1 MEKNRVKVIINDV
14 EYTLRTTENDEYVQ
28 RVALTVDKNMKD
40 IAHSNSKLS
49 TAMIGVLTSINLADR
64 CIKAEDELKI
74 TSESFKTANSELE
87 RFKEKYEESELRLDL
102 LKEEI
107 QRLKI
112 DLAKKDTELKNALE
126 DKALSHN
133 A

>member
-1 MEKNRVKVIINDV
+1 MDKNRVKVSINGVD
-14 EYTLRTTENDEYVQ
+14 YTLRTTENDEYVQ
-28 RVALTVDKNMKD
+28 RVAITVDKNMRD
-40 IAHSNSKLS
+40 IADSNSKLS

-64 CIKAEDELKI
+64 CIKAEDELKV
-74 TSESFKTANSELE
+74 TSESFKTVSVELE
-87 RFKEKYEESELRLDL
+87 QLKEKYEESELRLDL

-112 DLAKKDTELKNALE
+112 ELAKKDTELKNAME
-126 DKALSHN
+126 DKALSFN